1 MANKKGGIASVVSE
15 LVRPTAE
22 QLGYIL
28 WDVEYVREGA
38 DYILRITLDSERG
51 ITLDDCER
59 FSRAI
64 DPLLDEAD
72 PIADAYHLEVS
83 SPGIERELKTVAHMK
98 ACCGMNVEAKLF
110 SPLDGTRTWTGVLLG
125 VDEKENKTVRL
136 QLSNGEEKE
145 IPLAAVSRMRTI
157 YDFTSDS

>member
-83 SPGIERELKTVAHMK
+83 SPGIERELKTVAHMR

-125 VDEKENKTVRL
+125 VEENENKTVRL